1 MSRRYGSNMNGKKQA
16 LLQQNSKQRR
26 QLATKSR
33 KLQLARGVIGGVKA
47 PENPVAILIGNSCV
61 DKDGNNNI
69 YGDRDMLNLKRKL
82 EKWCPRLKPDD
93 DEEDDDEE
101 NNERIL
107 LLTNKPHM
115 TVVQRIL
122 KFVDSEIFKQA
133 DFIFFGCST
142 HGAEHT
148 THFNRT
154 GRHCNAISDS
164 NGTMMLFE
172 GSKSK
177 PGIVDL
183 IEYYSGENALRL
195 YLYGACRT
203 PFDKLKLGIPECID
217 FAEDRSKDYVQKG
230 TRGGCFFAKP
240 CNFKKS
246 AYAAQPGEKFSPWL
260 NVIVNLFD
268 SNPGR
273 KIVDVFRDAE
283 KELHDKSKKNPRQE
297 QRPSAIFTSGFKYGT
312 GDAVFQ
318 DTLNQSDGGGRGNSN
333 YLNTSNNIAFDNNLT
348 GLTNNNFSM
357 INEGVSS
364 SSSSSSL
371 STSFMSL
378 QQSPGSI
385 SSSSSIMSRRI
396 MTKKQKPA
404 RNKKK
409 RKRQQESLVGSED
422 VGSSLQ
428 IILGRKKSNKTDDRQ
443 KCFIC
448 KRMVAKSEYFPHFI
462 NCNQNQTN
470 EQTSSE
476 TSALSNNNN
485 ASNDASNNKI
495 ESRELLLL

>member
-1 MSRRYGSNMNGKKQA
+1 MNGKKQA

-26 QLATKSR
+26 QLAIKSR

-69 YGDRDMLNLKRKL
+69 YGDRDMLNLKLKL
-82 EKWCPRLKPDD
+82 EKWCPGLKP
-93 DEEDDDEE
+93 DDDEE

-107 LLTNKPHM
+107 LLTNRKHK
-115 TVVQRIL
+115 TVVQQIL

-148 THFNRT
+148 THLNRT

-164 NGTMMLFE
+164 SGTMMLFD
-172 GSKSK
+172 GSKNK

-203 PFDKLKLGIPECID
+203 PFDKLKLRISECID
-217 FAEDRSKDYVQKG
+217 FAEDRSKDYVQK
-230 TRGGCFFAKP
+230 TQRGGCFFAKP
-240 CNFKKS
+240 CNFKKF
-246 AYAAQPGEKFSPWL
+246 AYAAQPGKKFSPWL
-260 NVIVNLFD
+260 NVIVDLFD

-283 KELHDKSKKNPRQE
+283 KKLHDKSKKNPRQE
-297 QRPSAIFTSGFKYGT
+297 QRPSAIITSGFKYGT

-318 DTLNQSDGGGRGNSN
+318 DTLSQSDGGD
-333 YLNTSNNIAFDNNLT
+333 LNTSNNIAFDNNLT

-422 VGSSLQ
+422 FGSSLQ

-448 KRMVAKSEYFPHFI
+448 KRMFAKSEFFPHFI
-462 NCNQNQTN
+462 NCKQNQTN

-485 ASNDASNNKI
+485 ASNNASNNKI
-495 ESRELLLL
+495 ESQELLLL